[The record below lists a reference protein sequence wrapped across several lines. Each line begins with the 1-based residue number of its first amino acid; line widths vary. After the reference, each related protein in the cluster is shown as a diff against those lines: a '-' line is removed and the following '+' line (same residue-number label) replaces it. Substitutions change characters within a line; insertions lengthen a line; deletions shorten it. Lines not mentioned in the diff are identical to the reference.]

1 MFDPYGYG
9 GLYGPSGVKLRITF
23 KKAGTSTYVSKG
35 TAVTTKGGYYSKKL
49 RTDADGT
56 WRVEYPN
63 NNARQTQLKYDYVDT
78 K

>member
-1 MFDPYGYG
+1 
-9 GLYGPSGVKLRITF
+9 
-23 KKAGTSTYVSKG
+23 VSKG

-56 WRVEYPN
+56 WRVEYPTN
-63 NNARQTQLKYDYVDT
+63 NSRQTQLKYDYVDT